1 MVKVFFKKQMEQSM
15 MEISFKM
22 KKMVKELIDLKT
34 RHIKDSSKKAISG
47 DMVYYLTETNINILD
62 NLSKVKKKVTEKCIS
77 KKPKK
82 TIKVNFAMI
91 KLLVKVRSLLEMETL
106 SKV

>member
-1 MVKVFFKKQMEQSM
+1 MR
-15 MEISFKM
+15 EISFKM

-34 RHIKDSSKKAISG
+34 RHIKDSSKMAISG
-47 DMVYYLTETNINILD
+47 DMVYCLTETEINILD
-62 NLSKVKKKVTEKCIS
+62 NLSKVKKKVTEKCIY

-91 KLLVKVRSLLEMETL
+91 KLLVKVRSLLEMDTL